1 MKVLAIILEHQ
12 IFIFQQIVMDSLNKS
27 NIKFQFTK
35 GEFKDII
42 EKPIYEY
49 QCWMQ
54 LKKSEQI
61 VDTMVNPR
69 LFIPIKKL
77 QFRVNRPVF

>member
-1 MKVLAIILEHQ
+1 MKVLSIIPEHQ
-12 IFIFQQIVMDSLNKS
+12 IFIFQQIVMNRLNKS
-27 NIKFQFTK
+27 DIKFQFTK
-35 GEFKDII
+35 SEFKDIM

-61 VDTMVNPR
+61 LDTM
-69 LFIPIKKL
+69 LSLQSFIPTKKH
-77 QFRVNRPVF
+77 QFRVN